1 MSVRVAGK
9 NEAKVR
15 FTAETSEFTQAISDA
30 NSEMS
35 TLRAEMKLAEAQ
47 FQNTGNE
54 SEYLQQK
61 TQLLEAQLE
70 ANAEKQEAL
79 TQKLEVAR
87 DIYGEDSEEVA
98 KLERQL
104 LYAQTQ
110 EEKLKSQLTET
121 NQGLTDQS
129 QAADEAGSSVE
140 TMADIVMSAGI
151 ASAIKDMADAAIEM
165 AEAFDEANAA
175 IVEGT
180 GASGDALRDLNEA
193 AQDAFGRIAD
203 SDQDLAGISEILAE
217 LNTRFGVTGDS
228 AEDLTVK
235 MSNFSQHTGTDGV
248 KAVDDVA
255 NVMKRWGLDIS
266 DVDGLLDDLTT
277 ANQSCQLSVDDLTK
291 YLSENSVSFQEL
303 GYSTDEALAMLISL
317 SDGGANVSSVMSG
330 MKKAVSTLSGATN
343 DVPGAFQA
351 AISAI
356 SECDTV
362 SEALQAQVGD
372 TGLTVEEVFGKK
384 AAQELAANVQSGNF
398 NIQEWTKVLQENQG
412 ALAETTDNATTM
424 QDAWAQ
430 ATNNVKMA
438 LGGALAPAISDVVKG
453 VADFIT
459 KGAQVIQQSP
469 ALQAVVVGVATA
481 LGILAAAIGAL
492 AVIKMVTS
500 LFSALNLVMLANP
513 IFLVI
518 TALAALAAALVYAY
532 NHSTTFRN
540 AVNQA
545 FTVIKTV
552 VLTVINT
559 LKVVVPAVFNA
570 IKTAITTAM
579 NTIKSVITTVWNAV
593 KSAVTSVVNA
603 IRSTVT
609 SVFNA
614 IKSVATSVWNAIKTA
629 ITNPVQTAKSTV
641 TSVFNAIRSTV
652 SSVVN
657 GIKSTVTSTFNAIKS
672 AMTSPIQS
680 AQSTIRSIMNKIK
693 GIFPLHIGK
702 IFSGLQLPHI
712 SVSGGSPPFG
722 IGGKGSLPHFSVSWH
737 AKGVVFDTPTLFPTL
752 AGWHGVG
759 EAGPEAVS
767 PISVLQEYIGAAV
780 QKFMPQPI
788 DYGLMA
794 DVFAVAC
801 SKMGITINVD
811 KRELGRV
818 VREVV

>member
-255 NVMKRWGLDIS
+255 NVMKRWGLAIS
-266 DVDGLLDDLTT
+266 DVDG
-277 ANQSCQLSVDDLTK
+277 
-291 YLSENSVSFQEL
+291 
-303 GYSTDEALAMLISL
+303 
-317 SDGGANVSSVMSG
+317 
-330 MKKAVSTLSGATN
+330 
-343 DVPGAFQA
+343 
-351 AISAI
+351 
-356 SECDTV
+356 
-362 SEALQAQVGD
+362 
-372 TGLTVEEVFGKK
+372 
-384 AAQELAANVQSGNF
+384 
-398 NIQEWTKVLQENQG
+398 
-412 ALAETTDNATTM
+412 
-424 QDAWAQ
+424 
-430 ATNNVKMA
+430 
-438 LGGALAPAISDVVKG
+438 
-453 VADFIT
+453 
-459 KGAQVIQQSP
+459 
-469 ALQAVVVGVATA
+469 
-481 LGILAAAIGAL
+481 
-492 AVIKMVTS
+492 
-500 LFSALNLVMLANP
+500 
-513 IFLVI
+513 
-518 TALAALAAALVYAY
+518 
-532 NHSTTFRN
+532 
-540 AVNQA
+540 
-545 FTVIKTV
+545 
-552 VLTVINT
+552 
-559 LKVVVPAVFNA
+559 
-570 IKTAITTAM
+570 
-579 NTIKSVITTVWNAV
+579 
-593 KSAVTSVVNA
+593 
-603 IRSTVT
+603 
-609 SVFNA
+609 
-614 IKSVATSVWNAIKTA
+614 
-629 ITNPVQTAKSTV
+629 
-641 TSVFNAIRSTV
+641 
-652 SSVVN
+652 
-657 GIKSTVTSTFNAIKS
+657 
-672 AMTSPIQS
+672 
-680 AQSTIRSIMNKIK
+680 
-693 GIFPLHIGK
+693 
-702 IFSGLQLPHI
+702 
-712 SVSGGSPPFG
+712 
-722 IGGKGSLPHFSVSWH
+722 
-737 AKGVVFDTPTLFPTL
+737 
-752 AGWHGVG
+752 
-759 EAGPEAVS
+759 
-767 PISVLQEYIGAAV
+767 
-780 QKFMPQPI
+780 
-788 DYGLMA
+788 
-794 DVFAVAC
+794 
-801 SKMGITINVD
+801 
-811 KRELGRV
+811 
-818 VREVV
+818 